1 MSRRGSLNAGAAR
14 WSNPRVLA
22 IFGLVF
28 LCGLTFGAAL
38 TTFLHGGYRYPTR
51 AHAQMSL
58 ADLRTQLQLT
68 PEQEKTVTK
77 ELDDYA
83 KYYQNIEEQR
93 EDVAEHG
100 KRRILSVLTPEQQR
114 RFLEIFS
121 FQTPVSQIHEAD
133 AH

>member
-1 MSRRGSLNAGAAR
+1 MRQAAAG
-14 WSNPRVLA
+14 WSNPKVLT
-22 IFGLVF
+22 IFALIF
-28 LCGLTFGAAL
+28 LCGLACGAAI
-38 TTFLHGGYRYPTR
+38 TTFVHEGWRKPAGI
-51 AHAQMSL
+51 HAQPRL
-58 ADLRTQLQLT
+58 ADLRSELKLT

-100 KRRILSVLTPEQQR
+100 KQRILSVLTPEQKK

-121 FQTPVSQIHEAD
+121 FQTPAVHAQDTTAQ
-133 AH
+133 